1 MAEHPRSLFIFD
13 EQNPFR
19 QFCRRMARSA
29 WFDCVI
35 FTVIIANTVTM
46 ASLNMRDPE
55 AQNADGM
62 AETEFASTILYAVEA
77 LVKIVDQGFWFA
89 PDTYMDSGWNQFD
102 FLLVCGT
109 LVSLFESRLGNQF
122 LALRAFRCFRP
133 LRAMKNFR
141 DGQLLMRTTLAAIP
155 LLRDALIFL
164 CWFMLVASITGTMIF
179 GGKLNARCVEPAGL
193 AVNSCPVKSLV
204 NVTYLVSD
212 ETMTRH
218 VCDPNGKGFKCDG
231 GVGEVCCD
239 SDKYPQDGFLSFDNF
254 WRSAIIVLQ
263 TITVD
268 GWNESAK
275 VAADASG
282 IVRVG
287 PYFAI
292 LVFFGG
298 FYVLQL
304 FTSVMI
310 ITLSHCSD
318 KLEEQ
323 EAEAEERERLG
334 LPPLRGTAFDLQED
348 KVGEFVNWMG
358 KATGRGFVAAKRKIG
373 IKEKDPSAET
383 TASAART
390 VPRVLQEA
398 PEDVRAR
405 LVRSYGADRHRPE
418 HGVDGCQLVR
428 AERRILR
435 GSERLRTRLHDRVHR
450 GVCDQASRVRTGV
463 VLVEQVE
470 LHRRHHRHLGHP
482 GAVHG

>member
-1 MAEHPRSLFIFD
+1 
-13 EQNPFR
+13 
-19 QFCRRMARSA
+19 
-29 WFDCVI
+29 
-35 FTVIIANTVTM
+35 
-46 ASLNMRDPE
+46 
-55 AQNADGM
+55 
-62 AETEFASTILYAVEA
+62 
-77 LVKIVDQGFWFA
+77 
-89 PDTYMDSGWNQFD
+89 MDSGWNQFD

-109 LVSLFESRLGNQF
+109 LVSLFESRLGTQF

-164 CWFMLVASITGTMIF
+164 CWFMLVASITGTMLF
-179 GGKLNARCVEPAGL
+179 GGKLNARCVEPAGWDNST
-193 AVNSCPVKSLV
+193 VVGSCPVKELV
-204 NVTYLVSD
+204 NRTYQVAG

-218 VCDPNGKGFKCDG
+218 VCDPRRKGYECDYD
-231 GVGEVCCD
+231 VGEICCN
-239 SDKYPQDGFLSFDNF
+239 SNTYPQAGFLSFDNF

-263 TITVD
+263 TITID

-275 VAADASG
+275 LAADASG

-334 LPPLRGTAFDLQED
+334 LPPIRGTAFDLQED
-348 KVGEFVNWMG
+348 KVGEFVNWLG
-358 KATGRGFVAAKRKIG
+358 KTSAHGFAVAKRKIG
-373 IKEKDPSAET
+373 IKEKDPLAEEKPALPEPFLSYSRKLQQLCENVWFGRAVLFVIVMNT
-383 TASAART
+383 VSMAAN
-390 VPRVLQEA
+390 
-398 PEDVRAR
+398 
-405 LVRSYGADRHRPE
+405 SYGMGDAYY
-418 HGVDGCQLVR
+418 
-428 AERRILR
+428 
-435 GSERLRTRLHDRVHR
+435 
-450 GVCDQASRVRTGV
+450 
-463 VLVEQVE
+463 
-470 LHRRHHRHLGHP
+470 
-482 GAVHG
+482 

>member
-193 AVNSCPVKSLV
+193 NLDSCPVKSLV

-383 TASAART
+383 PPAL
-390 VPRVLQEA
+390 P
-398 PEDVRAR
+398 
-405 LVRSYGADRHRPE
+405 
-418 HGVDGCQLVR
+418 
-428 AERRILR
+428 
-435 GSERLRTRLHDRVHR
+435 
-450 GVCDQASRVRTGV
+450 
-463 VLVEQVE
+463 
-470 LHRRHHRHLGHP
+470 
-482 GAVHG
+482 

>member
-77 LVKIVDQGFWFA
+77 LVKIVDQGVWFA
-89 PDTYMDSGWNQFD
+89 SDTYMDSGWNQFD

-179 GGKLNARCVEPAGL
+179 GGKLNARCVEPAVL
-193 AVNSCPVKSLV
+193 AVNSCPVKTLV

-218 VCDPNGKGFKCDG
+218 VCDPNGKGFECDG

-383 TASAART
+383 PPALPEPFLGYSRKLQKMCEHAWFGRMVLIVIVLNTVSMAAN
-390 VPRVLQEA
+390 
-398 PEDVRAR
+398 
-405 LVRSYGADRHRPE
+405 SYGQSLSLIH
-418 HGVDGCQLVR
+418 
-428 AERRILR
+428 I
-435 GSERLRTRLHDRVHR
+435 
-450 GVCDQASRVRTGV
+450 
-463 VLVEQVE
+463 
-470 LHRRHHRHLGHP
+470 
-482 GAVHG
+482 